1 MYALTKTGTRI
12 ADHKLIMNTQTPPNF
27 QQRTLAF
34 LASMPFAMGIL
45 VLLSSVSVVGTL
57 IAQNRGTDYYRSLY
71 GDSWQQII
79 AVVNFNN
86 MYHSWWFVTLLV
98 FLFLSLIS
106 AVWQH
111 GPRIWLQTRPLQ
123 QIPNIHTQA
132 EEQLILESDKFE
144 IDDDFFFALRQ
155 KGYKH
160 YLSSLSENEQTFF
173 FQKGCWGKLGFFP
186 IHIGLVIIIIG
197 SFVTSQWGFR
207 GTMNIPVNESSSTV
221 YIQKGDSM
229 LTAELPFSIKNNG
242 FSLLYYDN
250 GMPSSYQTDIEII
263 EDDKTTDRKNII
275 VNDPLSVGDINIYQA
290 SYGDAGS
297 DVEFSITNLTKEDFP
312 IDKVNSAVYQILEDT
327 EQGTIFTITELR
339 EHNVMNLSSDPLQKI
354 SHDVGPSLE
363 IRIESPIIGTITYR
377 VYKNFPNMIAY
388 TLLGDTEMTTFDLGI
403 SPSDKTLM
411 AILSSYMSN
420 LHSNKTINSDI
431 RRNAFREA
439 LQENNIPM
447 DKAQQLGPVIAEAA
461 EALSK
466 HKLPALFH
474 FSDYQKRMYTG
485 LQVSKDPGAN
495 IIWLGCIF
503 LIVGLTMIYTSEKR
517 IWIKAERHNNKLNIK
532 LFFSAAREDDIN
544 NKHLMSFLST
554 EFTQQGYRT
563 IEAAQ

>member
-1 MYALTKTGTRI
+1 
-12 ADHKLIMNTQTPPNF
+12 MNTQAPPNF
-27 QQRTLAF
+27 QQRTLEL
-34 LASMPFAMGIL
+34 LASMPFAMSIL
-45 VLLSSVSVVGTL
+45 ILLSSVSVVGTL

-71 GDSWQQII
+71 GDSWQQVI
-79 AVVNFNN
+79 AAVNFDNV
-86 MYHSWWFVTLLV
+86 YHSWWFITLLV
-98 FLFLSLIS
+98 FLFLSLIA
-106 AVWQH
+106 AVWRH
-111 GPRIWLQTRPLQ
+111 GLRIWLQTRPLQ
-123 QIPNIHTQA
+123 QIPDTHTQA
-132 EEQLILESDKFE
+132 EKQLILESDKSE
-144 IDDDFFFALRQ
+144 IDDDFFFTLRQ

-160 YLSSLSENEQTFF
+160 YLSSSSNNEQTFF
-173 FQKGCWGKLGFFP
+173 FQKGRWGKLGFFP
-186 IHIGLVIIIIG
+186 IHIGLVVIIIG

-207 GTMNIPVNESSSTV
+207 GAMNIPENESSSTV

-242 FSLLYYDN
+242 FSMLYYDN

-263 EDDKTTDRKNII
+263 EDGKTTDRKSIF
-275 VNDPLSVGDINIYQA
+275 VNDPLSIGDINIYQA
-290 SYGDAGS
+290 SFGDAGS
-297 DVEFSITNLTKEDFP
+297 DVEFSITNLTKADFP

-339 EHNVMNLSSDPLQKI
+339 EHNVMNLSSDPLKKI
-354 SHDVGPSLE
+354 SRDVGPSLE
-363 IRIESPIIGTITYR
+363 IRIESPITGTITYR
-377 VYKNFPNMIAY
+377 VYKSFPNMIAY

-411 AILSSYMSN
+411 AILSSYMKNLYSN
-420 LHSNKTINSDI
+420 QTINSDAI
-431 RRNAFREA
+431 NSDTRRNAFREA

-447 DKAQQLGPVIAEAA
+447 SKAKQLGPVIAKAA

-474 FSDYQKRMYTG
+474 FSDYQKKLYTG

-495 IIWLGCIF
+495 IIWLGSIF

-517 IWIKAERHNNKLNIK
+517 IWIKAERHGNKLKIK
-532 LFFSAAREDDIN
+532 LFFSAARKNDIN
-544 NKHLMSFLST
+544 NQYLMRFLST

-563 IEAAQ
+563 IEAAP